1 LQVGVIRELLERRMW
16 GHERRTVHGRRKLL
30 MLWRK
35 PKLLLLLLYVRGLP
49 LLLGICQSR
58 S

>member
-1 LQVGVIRELLERRMW
+1 VIRELLERRMW